1 MVQKTLDFAAFL
13 KALKAMDPEQRAW
26 LTATLEAM
34 DFKSILGEGTKGVVN
49 KLLRRGGKSSAA
61 DALAENVEKRARQLL
76 VSGKAEDPFIL
87 SQALSNRLRIQEPLG
102 PAWYARVVQE
112 AALGYGLPTGGV
124 PPEVLAS
131 QVVNKVLDELLERV
145 EGQLQTL
152 SPEEKDE
159 LAKELD
165 ESLAQLPD
173 EEKKTLAMI
182 LREAGVESL
191 TGRSLLAALG
201 GGLAA
206 HVLRL
211 FALELYRAALRTV
224 AARNVLF
231 VLARFLGVQ
240 AGLRLMLAPLVI
252 LLNPWV
258 AGGITLA
265 GGWKAVQGEVRK
277 LDRRLAALTLTQV
290 LLATDTNEEEPKEA
304 E

>member
-1 MVQKTLDFAAFL
+1 
-13 KALKAMDPEQRAW
+13 
-26 LTATLEAM
+26 
-34 DFKSILGEGTKGVVN
+34 
-49 KLLRRGGKSSAA
+49 
-61 DALAENVEKRARQLL
+61 
-76 VSGKAEDPFIL
+76 
-87 SQALSNRLRIQEPLG
+87 
-102 PAWYARVVQE
+102 
-112 AALGYGLPTGGV
+112 
-124 PPEVLAS
+124 
-131 QVVNKVLDELLERV
+131 
-145 EGQLQTL
+145 
-152 SPEEKDE
+152 
-159 LAKELD
+159 
-165 ESLAQLPD
+165 
-173 EEKKTLAMI
+173 MI

-211 FALELYRAALRTV
+211 FALGLYRAALRTV

-265 GGWKAVQGEVRK
+265 GGWKAVQGAVRK

-290 LLATDTNEEEPKEA
+290 LLAADTNEEESKEA